1 MQLSSS
7 NRVSLMNRPYYSLTA
22 TACDNSSEII
32 FEDFDRS
39 VVMQELSDERRNL
52 KEQGYRNL
60 RITSALRPEQEAY
73 DYDDGATS

>member
-1 MQLSSS
+1 
-7 NRVSLMNRPYYSLTA
+7 MNRPYYSLTA
-22 TACDNSSEII
+22 TAPDGSSEII

-39 VVMQELSDERRNL
+39 VVMDELSDERDSL

-73 DYDDGATS
+73 DYNDGATS